1 MIENHSENTTDED
14 SGSFKSTGSSSALFG
29 KQEERHGSFTT
40 TMPEMRKFMFV
51 KMSASSESLENH
63 TQAETQVM

>member
-1 MIENHSENTTDED
+1 MIENHSEKY
-14 SGSFKSTGSSSALFG
+14 SGRRFRKGSSSALFG